1 MRVVLTADAVAVI
14 LADQAKSS
22 KLHTLLGHA
31 RDGRH
36 TVVVDPEN
44 ALDGW
49 LSTIDAA
56 SRNEYGRALQ
66 LCAREALLQGRD
78 IATIKIAAGPV
89 ATWDD
94 PLAELSLDLTLDV
107 LAEPLGVLV
116 ENAEN
121 DFAFILS
128 LMSLSQRESFR
139 RKIEQR
145 WIESLHGGGSDA
157 IARLR
162 ARSAR
167 PAMKLRTYFMFDS
180 DRLHPDECDPS
191 WDGSSPDGSRVEC
204 QAFRWEPEVMQHLSG
219 RYWRL
224 HRRFIES
231 YMPIDELQ
239 EENSTAAEAWG
250 RLSDEQRWFYNMK
263 DGFAKDLGRHDSAR
277 ARDLYRDVTDED
289 RAALERGFGSKLA
302 ARFQKADNHCFN
314 WDRAALTEARHQIS
328 QLLRLV

>member
-1 MRVVLTADAVAVI
+1 MLTADAVAVI
-14 LADQAKSS
+14 LADEEKSS

-36 TVVVDPEN
+36 TVVVDPAN

-49 LSTIDAA
+49 LSTIDDA
-56 SRNEYGRALQ
+56 SRNQYGIALQ
-66 LCAREALLQGRD
+66 LCAREASLQGRD

-94 PLAELSLDLTLDV
+94 PLAELPFDLTLDV

-128 LMSLSQRESFR
+128 LMSPSQRESFL
-139 RKIEQR
+139 RKIDRR
-145 WIESLHGGGSDA
+145 WIEPLHGGGSDA

-162 ARSAR
+162 ARSDR

-180 DRLHPDECDPS
+180 DRLHPDECAPT
-191 WDGSSPDGSRVEC
+191 WDGSSPDGRQIEC
-204 QAFRWEPEVMQHLSG
+204 QAFRWEPEVMKHLSG

-239 EENSTAAEAWG
+239 AENSNAAEAWG
-250 RLSDEQRWFYNMK
+250 RLSEEQRWFYNMK
-263 DGFAKDLGRHDSAR
+263 DGFAKDRKRHDSAR
-277 ARDLYRDVTDED
+277 ARDLYGDVADED
-289 RAALERGFGSKLA
+289 RAALEQGFGSKLA
-302 ARFQKADNHCFN
+302 GRFQKHANHCFN
-314 WDRAALTEARHQIS
+314 WDRAALTEARHQIY
-328 QLLRLV
+328 QLLRLA